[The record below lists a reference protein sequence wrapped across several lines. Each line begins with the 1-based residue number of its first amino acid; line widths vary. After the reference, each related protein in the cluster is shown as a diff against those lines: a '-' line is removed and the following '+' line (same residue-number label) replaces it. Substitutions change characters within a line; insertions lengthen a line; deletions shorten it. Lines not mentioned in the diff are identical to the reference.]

1 MLKRRLLALAAAALA
16 YGRDMAGRGVRGS
29 SPAVTRKAVSE
40 GAGDA
45 GAEPAD
51 SERAFDRLKL
61 PAFPPAALVQTA
73 RPSRGA
79 LREQWDTPKL
89 RVLVEEI
96 LPLDT
101 VINGYEVE
109 HDFPGIGR
117 KNILLNARQIFRENI
132 GSHIILLAMEDIP
145 ERQLLEKEL
154 RQSRDLAED
163 ATRAK
168 SGFLAAMSHE
178 IRTPMNG
185 VIGMTGLLLET
196 RLTDEQKE

>member
-1 MLKRRLLALAAAALA
+1 
-16 YGRDMAGRGVRGS
+16 
-29 SPAVTRKAVSE
+29 
-40 GAGDA
+40 
-45 GAEPAD
+45 
-51 SERAFDRLKL
+51 
-61 PAFPPAALVQTA
+61 
-73 RPSRGA
+73 

-132 GSHIILLAMEDIP
+132 GSHIILLTMEDIP